1 MFPKTKPDPRVIFA
15 LVFMMSGYAVIIR
28 EDVLAVFALM
38 VLTFFFAFLM
48 DVGLG
53 RLFGRLKRLLQ
64 IMLFVT
70 VLRSFF
76 TQTGIVLIS
85 VGDFPLITTGGIA
98 AGLLVAFRLII
109 FIVGAS
115 MFTVYP
121 VRALIQA
128 MVQMKL
134 PYEIAYMVSI
144 GVRFVPQLAE
154 QFRDSLTALQLRGVV
169 VKELKLQKRLSLYTY
184 LLLPAIVSGMQQ
196 AKELSMSMEMRAF
209 RAMSVRTSYFRL
221 NLTTKDILLLLG
233 VLILTAAIGYAVFR
247 FNFYH
252 LIFYRGLV

>member
-1 MFPKTKPDPRVIFA
+1 MFPNTKPDPRVIFA
-15 LVFMMSGYAVIIR
+15 LVFMMSAYAVIIR
-28 EDVLAVFALM
+28 EDVIAVFALL
-38 VLTFFFAFLM
+38 VLTFLFAFLM

-53 RLFGRLKRLLQ
+53 KLLSRLKRLLQ

-76 TQTGIVLIS
+76 TQTGIVIIGI
-85 VGDFPLITTGGIA
+85 GDFPLITTGGIA

-128 MVQMKL
+128 MVQLKL

-144 GVRFVPQLAE
+144 GVRFLPQLTE

-169 VKELKLQKRLSLYTY
+169 MEELKLQKRLSLYTY

-209 RAMSVRTSYFRL
+209 RAMSTRTSYFRL
-221 NLTTKDILLLLG
+221 NLTVRDVFLLLG
-233 VLILTAAIGYAVFR
+233 VLILAAAIGFVVFR

-252 LIFYRGLV
+252 MIYYRGSV